1 MAGSCWV
8 PVRTAPRP
16 MNTTARESRVIRFRV
31 STKLW
36 SVQLGLCLSR
46 TRCQPPLAKQT
57 LRAHD
62 VQDED
67 LVPIVAIEDATRWLH
82 NLPVPRPPKFLWAAA
97 ALWMIS
103 ELLDMTKDAL
113 DQFRCSDWILQC
125 DVIGNGIQ
133 VAQRRL

>member
-1 MAGSCWV
+1 
-8 PVRTAPRP
+8 

-36 SVQLGLCLSR
+36 SVQLGLYLSR
-46 TRCQPPLAKQT
+46 ARCQPPLAKQT

-103 ELLDMTKDAL
+103 ELLDMTNVTM
-113 DQFRCSDWILQC
+113 RVYRGVEWC
-125 DVIGNGIQ
+125 
-133 VAQRRL
+133 